1 MKKVGE
7 HVTIDFLGVKQD
19 YPPDFYTK
27 VIYKIAKKTKVEVL
41 NISEHKFKPQGFTC
55 VALLAESHMSFHT
68 FPEKGIISFD
78 FFTCAKIPPTAALDI
93 LKKEIK
99 HERAVVRNFD
109 RSNKG
114 IYEDIYSTS
123 GHKKYY
129 VVDDV
134 LENFVSKVGQHI
146 EIIKLEE
153 FGNALFIDSE
163 LQVSEKD

>member
-19 YPPDFYTK
+19 YSPDFYSK
-27 VIYKIAKKTKVEVL
+27 VIYKIAKKAKIEVL
-41 NISEHKFKPQGFTC
+41 NISEKKFKPQGYTC

-78 FFTCAKIPPTAALDI
+78 FFTCGKISPTAALDI

-99 HERAVVRNFD
+99 HERAVVRSFD

-114 IYEDIYSTS
+114 VYEDIYSTP
-123 GHKKYY
+123 GHKKY
-129 VVDDV
+129 
-134 LENFVSKVGQHI
+134 I
-146 EIIKLEE
+146 R
-153 FGNALFIDSE
+153 FG
-163 LQVSEKD
+163 

>member
-19 YPPDFYTK
+19 YPPDFYSK

-93 LKKEIK
+93 LKRKLNMKELWLETLIEVTK
-99 HERAVVRNFD
+99 VYM
-109 RSNKG
+109 K
-114 IYEDIYSTS
+114 IYIAHQDTKNIMLSMM
-123 GHKKYY
+123 
-129 VVDDV
+129 
-134 LENFVSKVGQHI
+134 F
-146 EIIKLEE
+146 
-153 FGNALFIDSE
+153 
-163 LQVSEKD
+163 